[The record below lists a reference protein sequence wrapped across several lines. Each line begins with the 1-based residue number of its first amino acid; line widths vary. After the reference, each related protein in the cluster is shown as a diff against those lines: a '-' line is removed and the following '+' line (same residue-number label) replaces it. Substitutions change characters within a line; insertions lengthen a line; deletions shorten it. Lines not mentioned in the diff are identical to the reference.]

1 MEERLDDAIHVLR
14 THAEGSLPPG
24 LASSLLSAGAAAAA
38 AAAAG
43 GAGVQGVSYST
54 SVGSSVPSVVQP
66 MEQMVSQSF
75 NPFSH
80 PKVAKVKIQKN
91 FEISFCTILRDKWC
105 HVRVLLKRFHSN
117 GHTIRF
123 LPQSQKLELPV
134 HTKCVEPCESTA
146 EEISFEW

>member
-24 LASSLLSAGAAAAA
+24 LASSLLSAGATAA

-75 NPFSH
+75 NPSH
-80 PKVAKVKIQKN
+80 ILKWPKSKFRKI
-91 FEISFCTILRDKWC
+91 
-105 HVRVLLKRFHSN
+105 LKFH
-117 GHTIRF
+117 F
-123 LPQSQKLELPV
+123 VQ
-134 HTKCVEPCESTA
+134 
-146 EEISFEW
+146 F

>member
-75 NPFSH
+75 NPSH
-80 PKVAKVKIQKN
+80 ILKWPKSKFRKI
-91 FEISFCTILRDKWC
+91 
-105 HVRVLLKRFHSN
+105 LKSHFVQ
-117 GHTIRF
+117 F
-123 LPQSQKLELPV
+123 
-134 HTKCVEPCESTA
+134 
-146 EEISFEW
+146 

>member
-66 MEQMVSQSF
+66 MEQMVSQSC
-75 NPFSH
+75 NPSH
-80 PKVAKVKIQKN
+80 ILKWPIQEN
-91 FEISFCTILRDKWC
+91 FEISFCTILKDKWC

-123 LPQSQKLELPV
+123 RPQTQKLEL
-134 HTKCVEPCESTA
+134 HAK
-146 EEISFEW
+146 

>member
-38 AAAAG
+38 AAAAAG
-43 GAGVQGVSYST
+43 GAGVQGVGYST

-75 NPFSH
+75 NPPH
-80 PKVAKVKIQKN
+80 ILKWPKSKFRKI
-91 FEISFCTILRDKWC
+91 
-105 HVRVLLKRFHSN
+105 LKFH
-117 GHTIRF
+117 F
-123 LPQSQKLELPV
+123 VQ
-134 HTKCVEPCESTA
+134 
-146 EEISFEW
+146 F

>member
-54 SVGSSVPSVVQP
+54 TVGSSVPSVVQP

-75 NPFSH
+75 NPSH
-80 PKVAKVKIQKN
+80 ILKWPKSKFRKI
-91 FEISFCTILRDKWC
+91 
-105 HVRVLLKRFHSN
+105 LKFH
-117 GHTIRF
+117 F
-123 LPQSQKLELPV
+123 VQ
-134 HTKCVEPCESTA
+134 
-146 EEISFEW
+146 F

>member
-75 NPFSH
+75 NPSH
-80 PKVAKVKIQKN
+80 ILKWPKSKFKKI
-91 FEISFCTILRDKWC
+91 
-105 HVRVLLKRFHSN
+105 LKFH
-117 GHTIRF
+117 F
-123 LPQSQKLELPV
+123 VQ
-134 HTKCVEPCESTA
+134 
-146 EEISFEW
+146 F

>member
-54 SVGSSVPSVVQP
+54 TVGSSVPSVVQP

-75 NPFSH
+75 NPPH
-80 PKVAKVKIQKN
+80 ILKWPKSKFRKI
-91 FEISFCTILRDKWC
+91 
-105 HVRVLLKRFHSN
+105 LKFH
-117 GHTIRF
+117 F
-123 LPQSQKLELPV
+123 VQ
-134 HTKCVEPCESTA
+134 
-146 EEISFEW
+146 F

>member
-75 NPFSH
+75 NASH
-80 PKVAKVKIQKN
+80 ILKWPKSKFRKI
-91 FEISFCTILRDKWC
+91 
-105 HVRVLLKRFHSN
+105 LKFH
-117 GHTIRF
+117 F
-123 LPQSQKLELPV
+123 VQ
-134 HTKCVEPCESTA
+134 
-146 EEISFEW
+146 F

>member
-75 NPFSH
+75 NPSH
-80 PKVAKVKIQKN
+80 ILKWPKSKLRKI
-91 FEISFCTILRDKWC
+91 
-105 HVRVLLKRFHSN
+105 LKSHFVQFWETNGAMWEYFWRGFIQMVTPYDFVHS
-117 GHTIRF
+117 
-123 LPQSQKLELPV
+123 LKS
-134 HTKCVEPCESTA
+134 
-146 EEISFEW
+146 

>member
-75 NPFSH
+75 DPSH
-80 PKVAKVKIQKN
+80 ILKYQRQNSGKCWN
-91 FEISFCTILRDKWC
+91 FILYYSERQM
-105 HVRVLLKRFHSN
+105 V
-117 GHTIRF
+117 
-123 LPQSQKLELPV
+123 
-134 HTKCVEPCESTA
+134 PCEITS
-146 EEISFEW
+146 EEVSFEWSHHTISSTDSKVRTTGTY

>member
-75 NPFSH
+75 NPSH
-80 PKVAKVKIQKN
+80 ILKWSKSKFRKI
-91 FEISFCTILRDKWC
+91 
-105 HVRVLLKRFHSN
+105 LKFH
-117 GHTIRF
+117 F
-123 LPQSQKLELPV
+123 VQ
-134 HTKCVEPCESTA
+134 
-146 EEISFEW
+146 F

>member
-24 LASSLLSAGAAAAA
+24 LASSLLSAGAAAAAA

-75 NPFSH
+75 NPSH
-80 PKVAKVKIQKN
+80 
-91 FEISFCTILRDKWC
+91 ILKC
-105 HVRVLLKRFHSN
+105 
-117 GHTIRF
+117 
-123 LPQSQKLELPV
+123 QSQNSG
-134 HTKCVEPCESTA
+134 KC
-146 EEISFEW
+146 

>member
-24 LASSLLSAGAAAAA
+24 LASSLLSAGAPAA

-75 NPFSH
+75 NPSH
-80 PKVAKVKIQKN
+80 ILKWPKSKFRKI
-91 FEISFCTILRDKWC
+91 
-105 HVRVLLKRFHSN
+105 LKFH
-117 GHTIRF
+117 F
-123 LPQSQKLELPV
+123 VQ
-134 HTKCVEPCESTA
+134 
-146 EEISFEW
+146 F

>member
-54 SVGSSVPSVVQP
+54 TVGSSVPSVVQP

-75 NPFSH
+75 NPSH
-80 PKVAKVKIQKN
+80 ILKWPKSKFKKI
-91 FEISFCTILRDKWC
+91 
-105 HVRVLLKRFHSN
+105 LKFH
-117 GHTIRF
+117 F
-123 LPQSQKLELPV
+123 VQ
-134 HTKCVEPCESTA
+134 
-146 EEISFEW
+146 F

>member
-24 LASSLLSAGAAAAA
+24 LASSLLSAGAA

-75 NPFSH
+75 NPSH
-80 PKVAKVKIQKN
+80 ILKWPKSKFRKI
-91 FEISFCTILRDKWC
+91 
-105 HVRVLLKRFHSN
+105 LKFH
-117 GHTIRF
+117 F
-123 LPQSQKLELPV
+123 VQ
-134 HTKCVEPCESTA
+134 
-146 EEISFEW
+146 F

>member
-43 GAGVQGVSYST
+43 GSGVQGVSYST

-75 NPFSH
+75 NRSH
-80 PKVAKVKIQKN
+80 ILKWPKSKFRK
-91 FEISFCTILRDKWC
+91 F
-105 HVRVLLKRFHSN
+105 LKFH
-117 GHTIRF
+117 F
-123 LPQSQKLELPV
+123 VQ
-134 HTKCVEPCESTA
+134 
-146 EEISFEW
+146 F

>member
-24 LASSLLSAGAAAAA
+24 LASSLLSAGAAAA

-75 NPFSH
+75 NPSH
-80 PKVAKVKIQKN
+80 ILKWPKSKFRKI
-91 FEISFCTILRDKWC
+91 
-105 HVRVLLKRFHSN
+105 LKFH
-117 GHTIRF
+117 F
-123 LPQSQKLELPV
+123 VQ
-134 HTKCVEPCESTA
+134 
-146 EEISFEW
+146 F

>member
-75 NPFSH
+75 NPSLILKW
-80 PKVAKVKIQKN
+80 PKSKFRKI
-91 FEISFCTILRDKWC
+91 
-105 HVRVLLKRFHSN
+105 LKFH
-117 GHTIRF
+117 F
-123 LPQSQKLELPV
+123 VQ
-134 HTKCVEPCESTA
+134 
-146 EEISFEW
+146 F